1 MKLIHRI
8 NIRVSLVLLVL
19 LAGWAGIFYFI
30 IIDEIND
37 ETDDSLEDYSEQIIT
52 NALAN
57 HDLPKEFNGSNNSYF
72 IKKVSSEYA
81 EKHQG
86 FRYNDE
92 MIYIESKKETE
103 PARVLRTIY
112 RDAENQ
118 YFELTV
124 SIPTIEK
131 EDLRETILSWIVFL
145 YILLLISIV
154 TVNFWILQK
163 SFKPLYALIQWLANY
178 QISKTI
184 PKLNSSTK
192 VEEFRKLNHAILKSA
207 QRNSEMYEQQ
217 KLFIGHASHEM
228 QTPLAVCKNRL
239 ELLINDPELKEKQM
253 IEIVKTLENL
263 NLLIKLNKTL
273 LLLTKIENQQFPDI
287 KTINIT
293 QLVNSTVD
301 DFNEIFA
308 YRAIDV
314 NPPAGPSLI
323 VSMNEVLAK
332 ILISNLL
339 KNAFVHNHDHGKISI
354 TIQQNRLNICNTGK
368 NEALPQNDIFKRF
381 FQQSKTTGS
390 TGLGLALVD
399 SICKRYQID
408 HDYSFENAQHCF
420 HLIFPPEL
428 IG

>member
-52 NALAN
+52 RALAKQN
-57 HDLPKEFNGSNNSYF
+57 LPSEFNGSNNTYF
-72 IKKVSSEYA
+72 IKKVSAQYA
-81 EKHQG
+81 QKNKG

-92 MIYIESKKETE
+92 MIYVETKQETE
-103 PARVLRTIY
+103 PARVLRTIF

-124 SIPTIEK
+124 AIPTIEK
-131 EDLRETILSWIVFL
+131 EDLRETILSWIIFL

-154 TVNFWILQK
+154 GVNFWILQK
-163 SFKPLYALIQWLANY
+163 SFKPLYALIQWLENY

-184 PKLNSSTK
+184 PALNTSTK
-192 VEEFRKLNHAILKSA
+192 VEEFRKLNSAILKSA
-207 QRNSEMYEQQ
+207 QRNAEMYEQQ

-239 ELLINDPELKEKQM
+239 ELLINDPALSESQM

-263 NLLIKLNKTL
+263 NHLIKLNKTL
-273 LLLTKIENQQFPDI
+273 LLLTKIENQQFPETKAID
-287 KTINIT
+287 IT
-293 QLVNSTVD
+293 QLVD
-301 DFNEIFA
+301 AIIDEFNEIYA
-308 YRAIDV
+308 YRFIEVKNLAKQPLVVGI
-314 NPPAGPSLI
+314 
-323 VSMNEVLAK
+323 NEVLAK
-332 ILISNLL
+332 IMISNLL
-339 KNAFVHNHDHGKISI
+339 KNAFVHNLDHGKITIITKKNSI
-354 TIQQNRLNICNTGK
+354 SLCNTGP
-368 NEALPQNDIFKRF
+368 NEALPQHDIFKRF
-381 FQQSKTTGS
+381 FQQSKTIGS

-399 SICKRYQID
+399 SICKRYGIK
-408 HDYSFENAQHCF
+408 HAYSFENAQHCF
-420 HLIFPPEL
+420 RLIFPAEL
-428 IG
+428 LH